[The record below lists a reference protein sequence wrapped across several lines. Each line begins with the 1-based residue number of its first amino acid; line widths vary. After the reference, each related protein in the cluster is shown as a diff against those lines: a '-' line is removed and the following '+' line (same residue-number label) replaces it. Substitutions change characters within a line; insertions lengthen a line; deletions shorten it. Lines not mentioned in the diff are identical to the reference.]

1 MTGRLERSH
10 LYVPASDW
18 AMIEKAAR
26 SAADAVVIDLEDA
39 VAPEEKVASR
49 ANVIRAFRELDFGPR
64 LRVYRIN
71 GLDTPFAY
79 RDLVDVLEAVGDRLD
94 LVMLPKANA
103 ARDVQF
109 VETLLTQIEAAQGY
123 TQPVGSRPGESRP
136 VGIEA
141 QIETAAGVLNVREV
155 AQSSPRLETL
165 IFGSGDF
172 AASAGMPL
180 ENIGERGAYDEGY
193 PGDRWHHVMQSVV
206 LAARAHGLRCLDG
219 PYAGLNAPEDLLEA
233 ARNARG
239 LGFSGKQCI
248 HPKQLEAVNAVF
260 SPSPSEVAHAEAVCA
275 ALDEARRS
283 GKGAVS
289 LNGRMVDAANI
300 RMAQH
305 TLERHRQAQSRER
318 A

>member
-1 MTGRLERSH
+1 VRGWLERSH
-10 LYVPASDW
+10 LYVPASNW
-18 AMIEKAAR
+18 AMIEKAVR
-26 SAADAVVIDLEDA
+26 SAADAVVLDLEDA
-39 VAPEEKVASR
+39 VAVDEKVASR

-79 RDLVDVLEAVGDRLD
+79 RDLIEVTEAAGDHID

-103 ARDVQF
+103 ARDLQF
-109 VETLLTQIEAAQGY
+109 VETLLTQIEAAQGL
-123 TQPVGSRPGESRP
+123 TRSI
-136 VGIEA
+136 GIEA
-141 QIETAAGVLNVREV
+141 QIETAQGVLNVREV
-155 AQSSPRLETL
+155 AQASPRLETL

-172 AASAGMPL
+172 AASASMPL

-219 PYAGLNAPEDLLEA
+219 PFAALASPDGLARA
-233 ARNARG
+233 ARVARG

-248 HPKQLEAVNAVF
+248 HPGQLAAVNAAF
-260 SPSPSEVAHAEAVCA
+260 SPAPQEVTHARAVVS
-275 ALDEARRS
+275 ALETASQAGR
-283 GKGAVS
+283 GAVS

-300 RMAQH
+300 RMAQD
-305 TLERHRQAQSRER
+305 TLLRHRLVQDRETS
-318 A
+318 

>member
-18 AMIEKAAR
+18 AMIQKAAR

-39 VAPEEKVASR
+39 VAPEEKAASR
-49 ANVIRAFRELDFGPR
+49 ANVIRAFRELDFGLR

-71 GLDTPFAY
+71 GLDTPYAY

-109 VETLLTQIEAAQGY
+109 VETLISQIEAAQGF
-123 TQPVGSRPGESRP
+123 TRLI
-136 VGIEA
+136 GIEA

-180 ENIGERGAYDEGY
+180 ENIGERGAYDQEY

-206 LAARAHGLRCLDG
+206 LAARANGLRCLDG
-219 PYAGLNAPEDLLEA
+219 PYSGLNAPEDLTRA

-260 SPSPSEVAHAEAVCA
+260 SPSPAEVAHAESVCA

-283 GKGAVS
+283 GRGAVS

-300 RMAQH
+300 RMAQD
-305 TLERHRQAQSRER
+305 TLERHRHVQVREQG
-318 A
+318 

>member
-1 MTGRLERSH
+1 MTERLERSH
-10 LYVPASDW
+10 LYVPASNW
-18 AMIEKAAR
+18 AMIQKAAR
-26 SAADAVVIDLEDA
+26 SSADAVVIDLEDA
-39 VAPEEKVASR
+39 VAVEEKVASR
-49 ANVIRAFRELDFGPR
+49 TNVIRAFQELDFGTR

-109 VETLLTQIEAAQGY
+109 VDTLLTQIEAAQGF
-123 TQPVGSRPGESRP
+123 SRP

-141 QIETAAGVLNVREV
+141 QIETAQGVLNVREV
-155 AQSSPRLETL
+155 ARSSTRLETL

-180 ENIGERGAYDEGY
+180 ENIGERGVYDEEY

-206 LAARAHGLRCLDG
+206 LAARASGLRCLDG
-219 PYAGLNAPEDLLEA
+219 PYAGLNTPEALVRA
-233 ARNARG
+233 ARAARG
-239 LGFSGKQCI
+239 RGVRGKQCL
-248 HPKQLEAVNAVF
+248 HPKQLDAVNAVF
-260 SPSPSEVAHAEAVCA
+260 SPSPAEVAHAEAVCA
-275 ALDEARRS
+275 ALDEAGRS
-283 GKGAVS
+283 GRGAVS

-300 RMAQH
+300 RMAQD
-305 TLERHRQAQSRER
+305 TLARHRQAQAREQE
-318 A
+318 

>member
-10 LYVPASDW
+10 LYVPASGW

-26 SAADAVVIDLEDA
+26 SPADAVVIDLEDA
-39 VAPEEKVASR
+39 VAVDEKVASR

-64 LRVYRIN
+64 LRIYRVN
-71 GLDTPFAY
+71 GLDTPYAY
-79 RDLVDVLEAVGDRLD
+79 RDLVEVLEAVGDRVD
-94 LVMLPKANA
+94 LVMLPKANG

-109 VETLLTQIEAAQGY
+109 VETLLSQIEGARGL
-123 TQPVGSRPGESRP
+123 SRPI
-136 VGIEA
+136 GIEA

-180 ENIGERGAYDEGY
+180 ENIGERGAYDAGY
-193 PGDRWHHVMQSVV
+193 PGDRWHHAMQSIV

-219 PYAGLNAPEDLLEA
+219 PYAGLDAPEDLARA
-233 ARNARG
+233 ARTARG
-239 LGFSGKQCI
+239 LGFGGKQCI
-248 HPKQLEAVNAVF
+248 HPKQLEAVNVVF
-260 SPSPSEVAHAEAVCA
+260 SPSSEEVAHAEAVCA

-283 GKGAVS
+283 GRGAVS
-289 LNGRMVDAANI
+289 LKGRMVDAANI
-300 RMAQH
+300 RIAQDTLSRH
-305 TLERHRQAQSRER
+305 RRVLERENP
-318 A
+318 

>member
-18 AMIEKAAR
+18 AMIQKAAR

-39 VAPEEKVASR
+39 VAPEEKAASR
-49 ANVIRAFRELDFGPR
+49 ANVIRAFRELDFGLR

-71 GLDTPFAY
+71 GLDTPYAY

-109 VETLLTQIEAAQGY
+109 VETLISQIEAAQGF
-123 TQPVGSRPGESRP
+123 TRPI
-136 VGIEA
+136 GIEA